1 MALTL
6 PFLNGA
12 PTRKKRSQ
20 VISVDL
26 GSRTTKAVLL
36 ERRGEALALTR
47 YALLEAPLYDKKI
60 SPEQLG
66 DHLHTVVEALGG
78 TTKYVCVA
86 MGIND
91 TIVRQVELPQIPL
104 DDMRTVL
111 KMNHKAYLQQDLPN
125 HTFDCFIIPARAQ
138 NGASPKP
145 GEAVGGNAPKK
156 LKVLVAAAKQQ
167 LIADFMQATSISG
180 LQPDT
185 LVPSLVG
192 PINAFQAALPDVYNQ
207 ETVALVDIGFRHSSI
222 CVLDRGELA
231 LNRVV
236 NLGGDQIT
244 AGLAEA
250 RGGIPYAEAEG
261 IKVGMAAEVESDLQT
276 LIMPLGQEIRALL
289 NFFEHQQDRPV
300 SQVYISG
307 GTARSDVIV
316 QMLHAETMVECKSW
330 NPTSFLQ
337 LALPSQQA
345 AEIDH
350 ISPQLA
356 VAVGTALAS
365 Y

>member
-6 PFLNGA
+6 PFSTSGA
-12 PTRKKRSQ
+12 VKKKRSQ

-47 YALLEAPLYDKKI
+47 YALLEAPIYDKKI

-66 DHLHTVVEALGG
+66 DHLHTVVEALGS
-78 TTKYVCVA
+78 TTKYICVA

-91 TIVRQVELPQIPL
+91 TIVRRVELPQIPL

-111 KMNHKAYLQQDLPN
+111 KMNHKSYLQQDLPN
-125 HTFDCFIIPARAQ
+125 HTFDCFIIASRAQ
-138 NGASPKP
+138 NTAAPKP
-145 GEAVGGNAPKK
+145 GDGTSGAAKK
-156 LKVLVAAAKQQ
+156 LNVLVAAAKQQ
-167 LIADFMQATSISG
+167 LITDFMQATSTNS
-180 LQPDT
+180 LVPDT

-192 PINAFQAALPDVYNQ
+192 PINAFEAAMPEIYNK

-222 CVLDRGELA
+222 CILDRGELV

-236 NLGGDQIT
+236 NLGGDQFT

-261 IKVGMAAEVESDLQT
+261 IKVGMPGEVESELQT
-276 LIMPLGQEIRALL
+276 QIMPLGQEIRAML

-300 SQVYISG
+300 SQVYVSG

-316 QMLHAETMVECKSW
+316 QMLQAETMVECKSW

>member
-6 PFLNGA
+6 PFMNG
-12 PTRKKRSQ
+12 PTRKKRSHI
-20 VISVDL
+20 ISVDL
-26 GSRTTKAVLL
+26 GSRTTKAVLI
-36 ERRGEALALTR
+36 ERRGDTLALTR
-47 YALLEAPLYDKKI
+47 YALLEAPIYEKKI

-66 DHLHTVVEALGG
+66 DHLHTVVEALGS
-78 TTKYVCVA
+78 TTKFVCVA

-111 KMNHKAYLQQDLPN
+111 KMNHKSYLQQDLPN
-125 HTFDCFIIPARAQ
+125 HTFDCYVIPPSTS
-138 NGASPKP
+138 NGTTPKP
-145 GEAVGGNAPKK
+145 GEGSGSAAKK
-156 LKVLVAAAKQQ
+156 LKVLVAAAKEQ
-167 LIADFMQATSISG
+167 LISDFMQATSSNG
-180 LQPDT
+180 LQPDI
-185 LVPSLVG
+185 LIPSLVG
-192 PINAFQAALPDVYNQ
+192 PINAFEAALPEIYRK
-207 ETVALVDIGFRHSSI
+207 ETVALVDIGFRNSSI
-222 CVLDRGELA
+222 CVLDRGDLV

-236 NLGGDQIT
+236 SLGGDQIT

-261 IKVGMAAEVESDLQT
+261 IKVGMPQEVESDLQT
-276 LIMPLGQEIRALL
+276 QIMPLGQEIRAVL
-289 NFFEHQQDRPV
+289 NFFEHQHDRPV
-300 SQVYISG
+300 SQVYVSG

-316 QMLHAETMVECKSW
+316 QMLQAETMVECKSW
-330 NPTSFLQ
+330 NPTSCLQ

-356 VAVGTALAS
+356 VAIGTALAS